1 MQMHKSNE
9 TILLMNQINN
19 QVNTFNKSPKK
30 QRAIDLN
37 QFNESYHY

>member
-1 MQMHKSNE
+1 MQMHKSIE

-19 QVNTFNKSPKK
+19 RVKTFNKSPKK

-37 QFNESYHY
+37 QFNEAYNY

>member
-1 MQMHKSNE
+1 MQMDKSNE

-19 QVNTFNKSPKK
+19 WVNTFNKSLKK
-30 QRAIDLN
+30 RAIDVN